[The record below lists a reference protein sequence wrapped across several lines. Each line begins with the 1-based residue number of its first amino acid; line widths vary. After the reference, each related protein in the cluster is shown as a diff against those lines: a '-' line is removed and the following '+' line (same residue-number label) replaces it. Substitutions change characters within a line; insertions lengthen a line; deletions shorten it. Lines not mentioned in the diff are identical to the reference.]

1 MLLIELR
8 GHDTAQPVEDSAR
21 KLREGRF
28 VVQAVVGEGAYGVVM
43 RCTDRG
49 DRPTAAHKT
58 VAVKEFKVE
67 DTDPDADDVRRTARR
82 EVHLLRQMQH
92 PHIVRFLMEFTEQ
105 DKLFIVMEY
114 VPRNLLEVLEEQQGR
129 TGQGGLPKPVV
140 KHVMH
145 QLCQALAFIH
155 GFGCLYRDVKP
166 ENLLV
171 SERAPTAADTM
182 SPSVML
188 DNGAGELVLL
198 EMKLCDFG
206 FARPLGPNM
215 SAKDKSPKWTS
226 EDDALT
232 DYVATRWYRA
242 PELLLGPPFPS
253 ETDPSVLV
261 RSPYGVG
268 VDMWAV
274 GCLMGECLDG
284 EPLFP
289 GDSDVD
295 QLQRV
300 QDMLGR
306 LSTQQLGLFLRNPSN
321 VNVNFGAD
329 GPPTGLAS
337 RYGHLLDDV
346 ELDFISRLLHV
357 NPEKRMSGVECLE
370 HEIFAGLG
378 LDVAVD
384 VAHGD

>member
-1 MLLIELR
+1 MNKFE
-8 GHDTAQPVEDSAR
+8 VET
-21 KLREGRF
+21 
-28 VVQAVVGEGAYGVVM
+28 VIGEGAYGVVLKC
-43 RCTDRG
+43 RNRETGGVVAIKKFKESEDDEKVR
-49 DRPTAAHKT
+49 KT
-58 VAVKEFKVE
+58 MM
-67 DTDPDADDVRRTARR
+67 R
-82 EVHLLRQMQH
+82 EVRLLRLLSH
-92 PHIVRFLMEFTEQ
+92 GDNIVTLHEAFRRKGRLYLVF
-105 DKLFIVMEY
+105 EY
-114 VPRNLLEVLEEQQGR
+114 VERNMLELLEHAPQGVPDWQVRVYTYQLLKAIAWCHEHGVL
-129 TGQGGLPKPVV
+129 
-140 KHVMH
+140 H
-145 QLCQALAFIH
+145 
-155 GFGCLYRDVKP
+155 RDIKP
-166 ENLLV
+166 ENLLLN
-171 SERAPTAADTM
+171 ADH
-182 SPSVML
+182 SL
-188 DNGAGELVLL
+188 R
-198 EMKLCDFG
+198 LCDFG
-206 FARPLGPNM
+206 FACSNPAEG
-215 SAKDKSPKWTS
+215 
-226 EDDALT
+226 EALT

-242 PELLLGPPFPS
+242 PELLLGPPFSS

-346 ELDFISRLLHV
+346 ELDFIARLLHV